1 VSTDRSRTRNR
12 PRRIGVTGG
21 IGSGK
26 TTVCREFEKLGRK
39 VLYADPLARDLMESD
54 QALRGAIARE
64 FGREAYNIDGTL
76 NRPYLADRIFSE
88 DKNRKRMNAIV
99 HPFVFQALDRIIE
112 TEFGGQTEPYILIEA
127 ALIYESGL
135 DKRLDAVLLVDAPL
149 DIRADRVARRDGLS
163 AEEIRRRF
171 ESQQSAQ
178 ILRKK
183 ADFVLDNIGDIVR
196 IRPKVR
202 FLDRVFQ
209 QI

>member
-1 VSTDRSRTRNR
+1 VSTDPSRTRNR

-26 TTVCREFEKLGRK
+26 TTVCREFERLGRK

-54 QALRGAIARE
+54 QALREAIARE
-64 FGREAYNIDGTL
+64 FGREAYHMDGTL

-99 HPFVFQALDRIIE
+99 HPFVFQALDRIVE
-112 TEFGGQTEPYILIEA
+112 TELGGQTEPYILIEA

-149 DIRADRVARRDGLS
+149 DVRAGRVARRDGLS
-163 AEEIRRRF
+163 AGEIRRRF

-178 ILRKK
+178 VLRKK
-183 ADFVLDNIGDIVR
+183 ADFVLDNIGDIPGIRQKVAFFDR
-196 IRPKVR
+196 IFR
-202 FLDRVFQ
+202 